1 VILQLDSHH
10 IQAIAAHAERT
21 YPEEC
26 CGLLLGRSSTGAS
39 ESKTVVEARATENV
53 WTQNLGDAIEL
64 PTDWDVT
71 QHKHFWIDPREMLQ
85 IQRAARDRY
94 LDIIGVYHSHPD
106 HPATPS
112 EMDRMCAWAHY
123 SYIIV
128 SVQHGK
134 VIDLRSWSLTEDHR
148 FQSEDILIAE
158 AA

>member
-1 VILQLDSHH
+1 MILHLDSDQQH
-10 IQAIAAHAERT
+10 AIAIHAAST

-26 CGLLLGRSSTGAS
+26 CGLLLGTVQLEPTPQKIVVDVRAS
-39 ESKTVVEARATENV
+39 ENV
-53 WTQNLGDAIEL
+53 WTQTGNDLAAVPPG
-64 PTDWDVT
+64 WDIT
-71 QHKHFWIDPREMLQ
+71 QHKHFAIDPREMLQ
-85 IQRAARDRY
+85 VQREARDRH

-106 HPATPS
+106 YPATPS

-134 VIDLRSWSLTEDHR
+134 VIDLRSWSLNDNCQ
-148 FQSEDILIAE
+148 FQPEDILIAE

>member
-1 VILQLDSHH
+1 MILHLDSDQQH
-10 IQAIAAHAERT
+10 AIAIHATST

-26 CGLLLGRSSTGAS
+26 CGLLLGIVQS
-39 ESKTVVEARATENV
+39 EPAPQKIVVDVRATENV
-53 WTQNLGDAIEL
+53 WTQSGKDLAAVPPG
-64 PTDWDVT
+64 WDIT
-71 QHKHFWIDPREMLQ
+71 QHKHFAINPREMRQ
-85 IQRAARDRY
+85 VQREARDRH

-106 HPATPS
+106 YPATPS

-134 VIDLRSWSLTEDHR
+134 VIDLRSWSLNDNCQ
-148 FQSEDILIAE
+148 FQPEDILIAE

>member
-1 VILQLDSHH
+1 MH
-10 IQAIAAHAERT
+10 AASA

-26 CGLLLGRSSTGAS
+26 CGLLLGTVRS
-39 ESKTVVEARATENV
+39 KPNQQKIVVDVRATENA
-53 WTQNLGDAIEL
+53 WTQNSSEL
-64 PTDWDVT
+64 MAVPTGWDIA
-71 QHKHFWIDPREMLQ
+71 QHKHFAIDPREILQ
-85 IQRAARDRY
+85 VQQEARDRH

-106 HPATPS
+106 YPATPS

-158 AA
+158 AV

>member
-1 VILQLDSHH
+1 MILQLDSHH
-10 IQAIAAHAERT
+10 IQAIATHAERT

-26 CGLLLGRSSTGAS
+26 CGLLLGKLSAGAS
-39 ESKTVVEARATENV
+39 ESRTVVEVRATENV
-53 WTQNLGDAIEL
+53 WTQDLGDAIEL
-64 PTDWDVT
+64 PSDWDVT

-85 IQRAARDRY
+85 VQREARDRH

-106 HPATPS
+106 HPGTPS

>member
-1 VILQLDSHH
+1 MILHLDSDQQ
-10 IQAIAAHAERT
+10 QAIANHATST

-26 CGLLLGRSSTGAS
+26 CGLLLGSVES
-39 ESKTVVEARATENV
+39 ELTPRKIVVDVRATENV
-53 WTQNLGDAIEL
+53 WTASGDLIEVPLG
-64 PTDWDVT
+64 WDVT
-71 QHKHFWIDPREMLQ
+71 QHKHFAIDPREMLQ
-85 IQRAARDRY
+85 VQREARDRH

-134 VIDLRSWSLTEDHR
+134 VIDLRSWSLNDNR
-148 FQSEDILIAE
+148 QFQPEDILIAE